1 MNPRAELE
9 KRYPKA
15 DFGKLA
21 IYFAHLAACKAVK
34 NRGITNLNCALC
46 ASQISVIIEVL

>member
-21 IYFAHLAACKAVK
+21 IYFAHLAACKV

>member
-15 DFGKLA
+15 
-21 IYFAHLAACKAVK
+21 
-34 NRGITNLNCALC
+34 ITNLNCALC